1 MAGLRPRA
9 YEERLDP
16 VRPRAPR
23 PRSLLRHTATAAL
36 LALAA
41 AVLLLDP
48 ALPSQTSAECRGRP
62 TTSPTASAP
71 SEDGRRADERRSP
84 PVPAG
89 MVGVPI
95 QLAEPATAAVAR
107 PGDRVDVIARVE
119 RPAAGT
125 PDDPPGD
132 SASPGQ
138 TEIVLATAALV
149 LAVDSHPERSPD
161 EGIVY
166 LAMRKAEAQRVA
178 RTAPDVAIGITVR
191 PR

>member
-41 AVLLLDP
+41 GVLLLDP
-48 ALPSQTSAECRGRP
+48 ALPSQTAAECRGRP
-62 TTSPTASAP
+62 TASAP
-71 SEDGRRADERRSP
+71 AEDARRADERRSS

-125 PDDPPGD
+125 PDDPPGN